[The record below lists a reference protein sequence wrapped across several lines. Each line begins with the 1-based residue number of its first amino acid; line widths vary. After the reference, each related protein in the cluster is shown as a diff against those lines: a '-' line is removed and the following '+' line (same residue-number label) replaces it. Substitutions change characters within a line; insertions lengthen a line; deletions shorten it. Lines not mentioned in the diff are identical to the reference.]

1 MQFGWPRRAPG
12 VSAARCRRFLLCG
25 RTSQYPL
32 PASAR
37 CTSRTRGSGLQERS
51 RPCTTTRTTTC
62 CARCAPAASP
72 CWSARSSFTRLLC
85 FALRGCSTH
94 PPTTGG
100 RLQVRPPLRAAL
112 HQGAPSGRGASS
124 QHQHSLA
131 RARAGGRGPCPP
143 RPPLQVLPVARDVPP
158 PPPPPFPN
166 HALGRRLWHDRQFLL
181 LAVRAGRGCPQ
192 RRVTGGG
199 ARRSE
204 TVVGEGEGITIPAG
218 HWHYVRALT
227 PSLSVN
233 FWWRKA
239 GGSGGAG
246 GAGERA

>member
-1 MQFGWPRRAPG
+1 MLCEVAQRILLPQVVGCKYVRLYAPRCTKALRPG
-12 VSAARCRRFLLCG
+12 VAHLANTSTLSLERARGGEDPVPPDLPFR
-25 RTSQYPL
+25 SSPL
-32 PASAR
+32 PGMS
-37 CTSRTRGSGLQERS
+37 
-51 RPCTTTRTTTC
+51 
-62 CARCAPAASP
+62 
-72 CWSARSSFTRLLC
+72 
-85 FALRGCSTH
+85 
-94 PPTTGG
+94 
-100 RLQVRPPLRAAL
+100 
-112 HQGAPSGRGASS
+112 
-124 QHQHSLA
+124 
-131 RARAGGRGPCPP
+131 
-143 RPPLQVLPVARDVPP
+143 